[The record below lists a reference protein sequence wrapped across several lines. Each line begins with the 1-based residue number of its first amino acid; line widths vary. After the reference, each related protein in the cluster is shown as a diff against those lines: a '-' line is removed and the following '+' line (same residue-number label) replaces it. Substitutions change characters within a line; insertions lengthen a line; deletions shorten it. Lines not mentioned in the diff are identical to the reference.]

1 VLDENNCLR
10 TLLLDRLNIG
20 DEELENALGATTQS
34 VRQQNDDVN
43 RVLLLSAQ
51 SEIGSLKSLME
62 DSAAQLAALKRAMKR
77 AAASAGGGGD
87 GEEGGGGVG
96 GEEEQDGDEAP
107 MAAVVDED
115 AARELAAVKEQL
127 ACAAAGGQKVRTA
140 TRERERGAGMMGKE
154 TSGAERRS
162 TGGRTH
168 LYASPFP
175 REGRCLR
182 WAGGTT
188 PSREPHAWDATSCH
202 KAAPLSLSFSHTHT

>member
-87 GEEGGGGVG
+87 GEEGGSGVG

-140 TRERERGAGMMGKE
+140 TRERGRRWDDGEGDQWSRA
-154 TSGAERRS
+154 AE
-162 TGGRTH
+162 
-168 LYASPFP
+168 
-175 REGRCLR
+175 
-182 WAGGTT
+182 
-188 PSREPHAWDATSCH
+188 
-202 KAAPLSLSFSHTHT
+202 